1 MQLQAD
7 PQKAQFLSASTTFLE
22 KKYDNTNEQQAP
34 SNFSRMDDV
43 DINRSL
49 EDGQIMGN
57 NDDQLAVDNDVAD
70 GQTVDDLVV
79 PRNLASADDVME
91 TEEILNEAI
100 GINGPKQTAFDESMT
115 KDVRYILCH
124 SGPEIF

>member
-1 MQLQAD
+1 M
-7 PQKAQFLSASTTFLE
+7 
-22 KKYDNTNEQQAP
+22 
-34 SNFSRMDDV
+34 

-79 PRNLASADDVME
+79 LRNLASADDAKE

-124 SGPEIF
+124 SGPENFKKVQTPGKKKLMK